1 MGERMKVKNGL
12 GLASIGIAIGFTAA
26 IAGADAPAAEDS
38 DSRQRSSGFFAMD
51 REDHRDWTF
60 EVAGGAMYLDADGK
74 IGFESNFGDVVFGV
88 NTLDLEREWSGWARA
103 ELKLAGKHH
112 LRFAFIPA
120 DFEGDTFVEIPLPPD
135 DPIFVI
141 GDRVESR
148 AKLHTYQL
156 SYLYDFNLGKYVT
169 LSPSL
174 TLGLIDAKIRIDDE
188 TLGIDFYEDQL
199 VPLPELGLRL
209 ELYPC
214 SRLSVFGEAKGFTI
228 GSKATEWDA
237 SGGIKLFVNR
247 HFYVEGSYRAI
258 DYDVDWLDV
267 VIDTRFHGPFVGG
280 GLRF

>member
-1 MGERMKVKNGL
+1 MKSL
-12 GLASIGIAIGFTAA
+12 WLILLASAVSFTAA
-26 IAGADAPAAEDS
+26 SAEVAPPDAGES
-38 DSRQRSSGFFAMD
+38 SSSGRSRGFFAMD
-51 REDHRDWTF
+51 HADHRDWSF
-60 EVAGGAMYLDADGK
+60 DLGGGAMHLRATGK
-74 IGFESNFGDVVFGV
+74 IGFESRLGDVVFGV
-88 NTLDLEREWSGWARA
+88 SALDLKQDWTGWARA
-103 ELKLAGKHH
+103 EWKLARKHH
-112 LRFAFIPA
+112 LRFAFIPIE
-120 DFEGDTFVEIPLPPD
+120 FKGDTFTEIGLPLD
-135 DPIFVI
+135 DPIFTI

-156 SYLYDFNLGKYVT
+156 SYLYDFNLGKYLT

-174 TLGLIDAKIRIDDE
+174 TLGLIDAKIRIEDD
-188 TLGIDFYEDQL
+188 TLGIDFVEDQL

-209 ELYPC
+209 ELFPLA
-214 SRLSVFGEAKGFTI
+214 RLSIFGEFKGFTI

-280 GLRF
+280 VLRF